1 MPGTPA
7 APPRDRRPPYDVE
20 RLLSV
25 AVGVFIER
33 GYDATSM
40 EDLARA
46 AGITKSTIYHHVEG
60 KEQLLRLALDRA
72 LDALFALT
80 DDEGAGE
87 GTLRAVERL
96 ERLIGG
102 MVEVLVAHLPYVT
115 LMLRVRGNTVTERY
129 ALARRREF
137 DQLMRRLVAEAA
149 ADGDIRGDLDLAVVE
164 RLVTG
169 MINSLTEWYRPERI
183 PLARLRETVVSLA
196 MAGLAGAR

>member
-1 MPGTPA
+1 
-7 APPRDRRPPYDVE
+7 
-20 RLLSV
+20 
-25 AVGVFIER
+25 
-33 GYDATSM
+33 
-40 EDLARA
+40 
-46 AGITKSTIYHHVEG
+46 
-60 KEQLLRLALDRA
+60 
-72 LDALFALT
+72 
-80 DDEGAGE
+80 
-87 GTLRAVERL
+87 
-96 ERLIGG
+96 
-102 MVEVLVAHLPYVT
+102 
-115 LMLRVRGNTVTERY
+115 MLRVRGNTVTERY